1 MLADVAS
8 FDAFAQ
14 ACQALGQTSS
24 RLQMAQTAADF
35 LSSIEPA
42 EAAIAARF
50 MVGKALPQGEEKR
63 LNVSGR
69 AVWRIAASLADESGD
84 SEALGEDIFAAATD
98 FGEAIELA
106 LKLRPAEPP
115 PKLTLTEVY
124 DGLIAISQIEGRNS
138 RRAKLD
144 ALRGLFERAST
155 LEGKY
160 LAKILIGEMRHGMSE
175 GLMLEAIAR
184 MADRPVAEVRRM
196 HMLEGD
202 VGRVVGALRAPTAPA
217 ALPPAAAN

>member
-1 MLADVAS
+1 MGS
-8 FDAFAQ
+8 FDAFAR

-24 RLQMAQTAADF
+24 RLQMAQTAGDF
-35 LSSIEPA
+35 LASLEPA
-42 EAAIAARF
+42 ECAIASRF
-50 MVGKALPQGEEKR
+50 MVGRALPQGEEKR
-63 LNVSGR
+63 LQVSGR
-69 AVWRIAASLADESGD
+69 AVWRIAASLIGNATD
-84 SEALGEDIFAAATD
+84 SDTLGEDIFAAAAD
-98 FGEAIELA
+98 FGEAIELV
-106 LKLRPAEPP
+106 LKLRPIEPP
-115 PKLTLTEVY
+115 PELTLTEVY
-124 DGLIAISQIEGRNS
+124 DGLAAISQIVGRNS

-144 ALRGLFERAST
+144 ALRALFERASS

-202 VGRVVGALRAPTAPA
+202 LGRVVGALRAPKAPA
-217 ALPPAAAN
+217 